1 MKTQTST
8 RSNLVDRAYSALKE
22 KIISNQYP
30 PGYRAL
36 ERELCAEL
44 QMSRTPV
51 REALIRLSKEG
62 LIELIPRQGM
72 RVVPMSPEI
81 MLEIYEVITCL
92 EDKALELIMHRNLT
106 NSSLTGLEHAVMDM
120 ESALEE
126 DDLEAWALADERFHA
141 ELFVLC
147 GNSILSTLA
156 ATLKTK
162 IQRARMITLRMR
174 PKPVRSNEE
183 HRQML
188 EHLKEGRGKDAR
200 LLHRQHRE
208 RASALITERLTY
220 FQLHQV

>member
-8 RSNLVDRAYSALKE
+8 RGNLVDKAYSALKD

-30 PGYRAL
+30 PGHQAL

-92 EDKALELIMHRNLT
+92 EDKALELILHRNLP
-106 NSSLTGLEHAVMDM
+106 NSSLAGLEHAVLDM
-120 ESALEE
+120 EAALEE
-126 DDLEAWALADERFHA
+126 EDLDSWAAADERFHA

-147 GNSILSTLA
+147 GNNILSSLA

-183 HRQML
+183 HRQLL
-188 EHLKEGRGKDAR
+188 EHLKSGRGEEAR

-208 RASALITERLTY
+208 RASVLITERLAY

>member
-1 MKTQTST
+1 MKTQIST
-8 RSNLVDRAYSALKE
+8 RSNLVEKAYSALKD

-30 PGYRAL
+30 PGYQAL

-51 REALIRLSKEG
+51 REALIQLNKEE

-72 RVVPMSPEI
+72 RVVPMSPQM

-92 EDKALELIMHRNLT
+92 EDKALELILNRNLPT
-106 NSSLTGLEHAVMDM
+106 AHLTGLERAVENM
-120 ESALEE
+120 ETALEE
-126 DDLEAWALADERFHA
+126 DDLDAWAVADERFHA

-147 GNSILSTLA
+147 GNSILSSLA

-174 PKPVRSNEE
+174 PKPVQSNEE

-188 EHLKEGRGKDAR
+188 EHLIEGRGYEAR

-208 RASALITERLTY
+208 RASELITERLAY

>member
-1 MKTQTST
+1 MTTQTST
-8 RSNLVDRAYSALKE
+8 RGNLVDKAYSALKE

-30 PGYRAL
+30 PGHQAL

-44 QMSRTPV
+44 QMSRTPI

-81 MLEIYEVITCL
+81 MMEIYEVITCL
-92 EDKALELIMHRNLT
+92 EDKALELILHRNLP
-106 NSSLTGLEHAVMDM
+106 NSSLAGLEHAVLDM
-120 ESALEE
+120 ETALEKE
-126 DDLEAWALADERFHA
+126 DLEAWAAADERFHA

-147 GNSILSTLA
+147 GNNVLSSLA

-183 HRQML
+183 HRQLL
-188 EHLKEGRGKDAR
+188 EHLKSGRGEEAR

-208 RASALITERLTY
+208 RASALITERLSY

>member
-1 MKTQTST
+1 MKTQTSI
-8 RSNLVDRAYSALKE
+8 RGNLVDKAYSALKD

-30 PGYRAL
+30 PGHQAL

-92 EDKALELIMHRNLT
+92 EDKALELIMHRNLP
-106 NSSLTGLEHAVMDM
+106 NSSLAGLEHAVVDM
-120 ESALEE
+120 EMALEE
-126 DDLEAWALADERFHA
+126 EDLDAWAAADERFHA

-147 GNSILSTLA
+147 GNNILSSLA

-183 HRQML
+183 HRQLL
-188 EHLKEGRGKDAR
+188 EHLKAGQGEEAR

-208 RASALITERLTY
+208 RASQLITERLSY
-220 FQLHQV
+220 FKLHQV